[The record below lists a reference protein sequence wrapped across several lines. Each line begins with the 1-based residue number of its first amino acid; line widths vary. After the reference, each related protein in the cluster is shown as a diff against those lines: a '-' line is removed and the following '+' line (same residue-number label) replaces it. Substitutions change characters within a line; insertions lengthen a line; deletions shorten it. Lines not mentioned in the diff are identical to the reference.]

1 MEIIQK
7 SINDIIPYENN
18 PRKNEK
24 AVESV
29 KKSIKRFGFKNPII
43 VDSEG
48 VIIAGHTRYK
58 ASLELGLETV
68 PVIVADDLTEKQ
80 IKAYRLADNKTGEL
94 AEWDFNALE
103 AELFD
108 LSLSFDMSDFGFE
121 IEKITDEGFG
131 EEFTLPDDDKPA
143 MRTITLTLCE
153 EQYDIVMRA
162 HDWIAENVETLHSFE
177 GKNDK
182 SNAIFEVVYQWAEQ
196 KRLV

>member
-29 KKSIKRFGFKNPII
+29 KKSIRRFGFKNPII

-162 HDWIAENVETLHSFE
+162 HDWIADNVETLHSFE

-196 KRLV
+196 KRLL

>member
-24 AVESV
+24 AVENV
-29 KKSIKRFGFKNPII
+29 KKSIRRFGFKNPII

-162 HDWIAENVETLHSFE
+162 HDWIVDNVETLHSFE

-196 KRLV
+196 KRLL